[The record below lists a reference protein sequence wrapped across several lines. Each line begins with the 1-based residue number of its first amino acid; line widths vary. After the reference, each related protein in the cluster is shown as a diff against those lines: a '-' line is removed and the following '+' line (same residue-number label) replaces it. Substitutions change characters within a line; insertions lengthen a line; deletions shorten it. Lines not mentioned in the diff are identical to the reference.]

1 MNLING
7 RVQASLAGL
16 GNPLERVENPDLLP
30 STNSYN
36 NKHINNVSGSVF
48 TKLKL
53 SSHYYFGECRDFK
66 NGLEARKFDQSSARE
81 MI

>member
-36 NKHINNVSGSVF
+36 NKHINNVSESVF
-48 TKLKL
+48 IKLKL
-53 SSHYYFGECRDFK
+53 SSNYYFGECRDFK
-66 NGLEARKFDQSSARE
+66 WIRSEKIWPKFR
-81 MI
+81 